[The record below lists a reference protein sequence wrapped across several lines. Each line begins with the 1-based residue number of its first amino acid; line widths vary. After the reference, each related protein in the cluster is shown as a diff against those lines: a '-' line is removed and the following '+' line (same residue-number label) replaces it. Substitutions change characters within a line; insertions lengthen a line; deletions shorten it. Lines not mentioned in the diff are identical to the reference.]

1 MKPFREHGVHLF
13 LDRELYVA
21 FIKLQAD
28 RGLGRSYA
36 GLLPFVEGLHQ
47 MGYLTQEAYE
57 DHVKRYSK
65 PLIVQRVLPEV
76 LDVQVE
82 QLNKTFGLVSEQWE
96 EHPNIEWRSK
106 WRNAAREHSQLSNAR
121 LILQK
126 AGEDRP

>member
-1 MKPFREHGVHLF
+1 MKAFREHGVHLF

-47 MGYLTQEAYE
+47 MGYLTQEVYE

-65 PLIVQRVLPEV
+65 PLIVQRTLPEV
-76 LDVQVE
+76 VDVQAN
-82 QLNKTFGLVSEQWE
+82 QLNKALSMVSEQWD
-96 EHPNIEWRSK
+96 EHPNPEWRSK
-106 WRNAAREHSQLSNAR
+106 WLNAAREHSQLSNAK
-121 LILQK
+121 LVLQK
-126 AGEDRP
+126 AGESL